1 MPLRSR
7 AVLLLCALL
16 LSSGPARANRTGA
29 GKAPEGPARVLDV
42 LSQIESS
49 LTFSR
54 YTPYTRVDAKAG
66 IYEWDC
72 SAMAAWVL
80 RRATPAAW
88 HSVKQRSPTGR
99 IVARDFVRQIA
110 SVRVDRPAWAWERVG
125 RVADMRPGDVVAWL
139 KPSGW
144 VSNVTGHVGF
154 VMSAPEASQHVAH
167 GYLIRFADASRYHH
181 QDDTRREEARDGYG
195 IGTILLIGDAETGAP
210 VAYGWYGDDSS
221 WIKETQIVIGRP
233 RR

>member
-1 MPLRSR
+1 MLLCVR
-7 AVLLLCALL
+7 ALLLLCALL
-16 LSSGPARANRTGA
+16 LSGGVARANRTA
-29 GKAPEGPARVLDV
+29 VAPEGPSRVLDV

-88 HSVKQRSPTGR
+88 HGVKQRSPTGR

-139 KPSGW
+139 KPNGW

-154 VMSAPEASQHVAH
+154 VMTAPEPSQRIAH
-167 GYLIRFADASRYHH
+167 GYLIRFADASRYQH
-181 QDDTRREEARDGYG
+181 QDDTRSEADRDGYG
-195 IGTILLIGDAETGAP
+195 VGTILLIGDPETGSP
-210 VAYGWYGDDSS
+210 IAYGWYGDDSS

>member
-16 LSSGPARANRTGA
+16 LSSGTARANRTATGGA
-29 GKAPEGPARVLDV
+29 SEGPARVLDV

-99 IVARDFVRQIA
+99 IV
-110 SVRVDRPAWAWERVG
+110 
-125 RVADMRPGDVVAWL
+125 
-139 KPSGW
+139 
-144 VSNVTGHVGF
+144 
-154 VMSAPEASQHVAH
+154 
-167 GYLIRFADASRYHH
+167 
-181 QDDTRREEARDGYG
+181 
-195 IGTILLIGDAETGAP
+195 
-210 VAYGWYGDDSS
+210 
-221 WIKETQIVIGRP
+221 
-233 RR
+233 